1 MGAAVSS
8 GSEATSF
15 CLHYHGSCD
24 NFRSVCQLCHYQ
36 IFNLKIL
43 AVNMNK
49 INSKSSGFTL
59 IELLVVISIVTL
71 LSSIVFA
78 SFSSSRAQA
87 ADTRK
92 KVEVREVGTALNL
105 YTDTFG
111 QAPASLKEGV
121 VSVVESG
128 TPQYDSAMQ
137 ELVKAKVL
145 SAVPQPPDN
154 TRYYYYNDET
164 IPNGEGASFFAY
176 SSKTGDPIYTGSEAG
191 ITALNTQQGC
201 VFPQVWNGLGCV
213 NLVSNATSPP
223 PPSQLPPPCGHYG
236 DVDDDGFVT
245 VADIDIIR
253 RNILGITIPS
263 ERDNIRSNVDLVG
276 NVTTV
281 DIWYIKGYIS
291 GITNTFPICSFQQ
304 LPIISIPATNLVI
317 TGQVELDGYDLQ
329 SSFPPRATSHART
342 VVFIATSQDD
352 TILKTWNSSLSNE
365 SGADFNYSLN
375 DVPFGT
381 IALSAETSWNMRV
394 KLPAVFSNNQTAIN
408 FTGTNK
414 LLGGDFNSSDSIDG
428 QDYETL
434 KQYYNTVNSIAD
446 INGDGVVNFDD
457 YGIFWRNCTAL
468 GTCPLLPKKYTLFSN
483 MDNYFSVVSGT
494 YSFGSINDDAITQAP
509 SPLARLDEILKMEC
523 PSPCSVSAVYY
534 RYQNNWYRV
543 GDFSVIDPNTPL
555 PNHFII
561 RKNSGSSQ
569 TILSIPY
576 NLKDNVKYY
585 GSTLINGTPRPEGFE
600 SSF

>member
-1 MGAAVSS
+1 
-8 GSEATSF
+8 
-15 CLHYHGSCD
+15 
-24 NFRSVCQLCHYQ
+24 
-36 IFNLKIL
+36 
-43 AVNMNK
+43 MNK

-191 ITALNTQQGC
+191 VTVLNSTICSLGEI
-201 VFPQVWNGLGCV
+201 WNGRRCV
-213 NLVSNATSPP
+213 V
-223 PPSQLPPPCGHYG
+223 
-236 DVDDDGFVT
+236 
-245 VADIDIIR
+245 
-253 RNILGITIPS
+253 
-263 ERDNIRSNVDLVG
+263 
-276 NVTTV
+276 
-281 DIWYIKGYIS
+281 
-291 GITNTFPICSFQQ
+291 
-304 LPIISIPATNLVI
+304 IPATNLVI

-446 INGDGVVNFDD
+446 INGDGVVNIDD